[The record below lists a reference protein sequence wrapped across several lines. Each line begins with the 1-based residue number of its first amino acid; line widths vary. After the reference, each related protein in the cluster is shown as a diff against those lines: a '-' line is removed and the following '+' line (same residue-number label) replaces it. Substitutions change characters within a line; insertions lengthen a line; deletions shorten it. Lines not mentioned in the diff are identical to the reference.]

1 MELELTRVDYT
12 VVGVTN
18 SNCLELMPGNL
29 PKEQCKVVIADEDGV
44 LQVFSVKKDEIAL
57 HFKTLPGPPISSVKY
72 VDGSGLNQGKIFV
85 ASKNEVRGYSQRGK
99 IFLTFDSGLTEPINT
114 MFVMDSDLFLCG
126 KHIYTHYRDCK
137 EVGSYLCGDRIID
150 VVALYSTKSRRLM
163 TIIAC
168 EGRMCRILEH
178 ARVTCSMEVDSP
190 PTVLHIHEDDD
201 LKCVLFGTVDGRVGI
216 LNVETLQGFKSW
228 LIGNENN
235 SSSINCMDSYDL
247 NSSDVKQ
254 LIIGRQD
261 GLIEVY
267 QLSLN
272 LTVEV
277 TQKIFSYDCNERVT
291 AIKCGVIGEQGFN
304 EILVT
309 SYTGR
314 VFGLTSQPISTHID
328 NSVGRYVFS
337 TNTSEKI
344 HKLRTDIDDLKDKIL
359 KEREKYQTSTQ
370 SFYNELSAI
379 PLLTINERFILD
391 RASAIYTLSI
401 GIPTPIDFILIQCDA
416 KIELMD
422 EQKNS
427 AVVSYSENKQGNQT
441 LVTYRC
447 QMNVNNLELKVRT
460 VEGERGTLSVYVT
473 PMIQPKCSRKLV
485 YDIRPLSLHY
495 KLNNCDSN
503 RSYNILNIKGSF
515 SLAEIHSW
523 MGQTLPQVPEKPDF
537 NEATVLWFESCLLG
551 TILECNYQQGK
562 AEFRSDNIS
571 TLSTLK
577 NSITKEATK
586 KKIKLEIEMSVNDES
601 VKQVLLLVDK
611 RITDCLQKS
620 KELRLL
626 NALSE
631 VDVTATES
639 LKYLSDEYKEL
650 LSREVEIRKAITGQ
664 EGHLEMLY
672 DVIMNIY
679 KDYKQIKGGYSKQKA
694 AMLKDALKEYSYDK
708 VVSLFD
714 HESSNKV
721 QI

>member
-18 SNCLELMPGNL
+18 SNCLVLMPGNL
-29 PKEQCKVVIADEDGV
+29 PKEQCKVAIVDEDGV
-44 LQVFSVKKDEIAL
+44 LQVFSIKKDEIVL
-57 HFKTLPGPPISSVKY
+57 HFKTLPGPPISSLKY
-72 VDGSGLNQGKIFV
+72 VNGSGLNQGKIFV

-99 IFLTFDSGLTEPINT
+99 LFLTFDSGLTEPIST
-114 MFVMDSDLFLCG
+114 MFVMDNDLFLCG
-126 KHIYTHYRDCK
+126 KHIYTHYRDCR
-137 EVGSYLCGDRIID
+137 EVGSYLCGDKIVD
-150 VVALYSTKSRRLM
+150 VVAFYSTKSRRLM
-163 TIIAC
+163 SIIAC

-178 ARVTCSMEVDSP
+178 ARVTCSLEVDTSP
-190 PTVLHIHEDDD
+190 TILHLHEDDD
-201 LKCVLFGTVDGRVGI
+201 SRSVLFGTIDGRVGI
-216 LNVETLQGFKSW
+216 LNVGNLQAFKGW
-228 LIGNENN
+228 LISNENN

-247 NSSDVKQ
+247 NGSDTNQ

-261 GLIEVY
+261 GMIEVY

-272 LTVEV
+272 LNVEV
-277 TQKIFSYDCNERVT
+277 IQKIFSFDCNERVT
-291 AIKCGVIGEQGFN
+291 ALKCGVIGEQGFN

-314 VFGLTSQPISTHID
+314 VFGLTTQPISTHID
-328 NSVGRYVFS
+328 NSEGKYVFS
-337 TNTSEKI
+337 TNSSEKI
-344 HKLRTDIDDLKDKIL
+344 HKLRVDIEDLKTKIL

-379 PLLTINERFILD
+379 PLLTVNERFILD
-391 RASAIYTLSI
+391 RESATYTLSI

-427 AVVSYSENKQGNQT
+427 AVVSYTDSKQGNQT

-460 VEGERGTLSVYVT
+460 TEGERGTLAVYVT
-473 PMIQPKCSRKLV
+473 PMIQPKCSRKLT

-495 KLNNCDSN
+495 KLNKCDSN

-515 SLAEIHSW
+515 SLAEIHTW
-523 MGQTLPQVPEKPDF
+523 IAQTVPQVPEKPDLG
-537 NEATVLWFESCLLG
+537 EVTVLSFESCLLG
-551 TILECNYQQGK
+551 TILECTYQQGK

-571 TLSTLK
+571 TLTTLK

-586 KKIKLEIEMSVNDES
+586 KKIKLEIDMSVNDES

-611 RITDCLQKS
+611 IITNCLQKS

-626 NALSE
+626 NALNE
-631 VDVTATES
+631 IDVTAEES
-639 LKYLSDEYKEL
+639 VKYLSDEYKEL
-650 LSREVEIRKAITGQ
+650 LAREENIRKTMIGQ
-664 EGHLEMLY
+664 DGNIEILLGLY
-672 DVIMNIY
+672 TY
-679 KDYKQIKGGYSKQKA
+679 LQT
-694 AMLKDALKEYSYDK
+694 
-708 VVSLFD
+708 
-714 HESSNKV
+714 
-721 QI
+721 

>member
-1 MELELTRVDYT
+1 M
-12 VVGVTN
+12 
-18 SNCLELMPGNL
+18 S
-29 PKEQCKVVIADEDGV
+29 
-44 LQVFSVKKDEIAL
+44 
-57 HFKTLPGPPISSVKY
+57 
-72 VDGSGLNQGKIFV
+72 
-85 ASKNEVRGYSQRGK
+85 
-99 IFLTFDSGLTEPINT
+99 
-114 MFVMDSDLFLCG
+114 
-126 KHIYTHYRDCK
+126 
-137 EVGSYLCGDRIID
+137 
-150 VVALYSTKSRRLM
+150 
-163 TIIAC
+163 IIAC

-178 ARVTCSMEVDSP
+178 ARVTCSLEVDTSP
-190 PTVLHIHEDDD
+190 TILHLHEDDD
-201 LKCVLFGTVDGRVGI
+201 SRSVLFGTIDGRVGI
-216 LNVETLQGFKSW
+216 LNVGNLQAFKGW
-228 LIGNENN
+228 LISNENN

-247 NSSDVKQ
+247 NGSDTNQ

-261 GLIEVY
+261 GMIEVY

-272 LTVEV
+272 LNVEV
-277 TQKIFSYDCNERVT
+277 IQKIFSFDCNERVT
-291 AIKCGVIGEQGFN
+291 ALKCGVIGEQGFN

-314 VFGLTSQPISTHID
+314 VFGLTTQPISTHID
-328 NSVGRYVFS
+328 NSEGKYVFS
-337 TNTSEKI
+337 TNSSEKI
-344 HKLRTDIDDLKDKIL
+344 HKLRVDIEDLKTKIL

-379 PLLTINERFILD
+379 PLLTVNERFILD
-391 RASAIYTLSI
+391 RESATYTLSI

-427 AVVSYSENKQGNQT
+427 AVVSYTDSKQGNQT

-460 VEGERGTLSVYVT
+460 TEGERGTLAVYVT
-473 PMIQPKCSRKLV
+473 PMIQPKCSRKLT

-495 KLNNCDSN
+495 KLNKCDSN

-515 SLAEIHSW
+515 SLAEIHTW
-523 MGQTLPQVPEKPDF
+523 IAQTVPQVPEKPDLG
-537 NEATVLWFESCLLG
+537 EVTVLSFESCLLG
-551 TILECNYQQGK
+551 TILECTYQQGK

-571 TLSTLK
+571 TLTTLK

-586 KKIKLEIEMSVNDES
+586 KKIKLEIDMSVNDES

-611 RITDCLQKS
+611 IITNCLQKS

-626 NALSE
+626 NALNE
-631 VDVTATES
+631 IDVTAEES
-639 LKYLSDEYKEL
+639 VKYLSDEYKEL
-650 LSREVEIRKAITGQ
+650 LAREENIRKTMIGQ
-664 EGHLEMLY
+664 DGNIEILL

-694 AMLKDALKEYSYDK
+694 AILKDALKDYSYEK

-714 HESSNKV
+714 HEPLNKL
-721 QI
+721 